1 MLATEPSG
9 GEGAGRVCQGDAG
22 QPANS
27 AGLAQSIAERAAL
40 DKASSHHGN
49 TPSH

>member
-1 MLATEPSG
+1 MLVTGPSG
-9 GEGAGRVCQGDAG
+9 GEGAGRVCQDDAG

-27 AGLAQSIAERAAL
+27 AGLAQSSAERTAL

-49 TPSH
+49 TPSY